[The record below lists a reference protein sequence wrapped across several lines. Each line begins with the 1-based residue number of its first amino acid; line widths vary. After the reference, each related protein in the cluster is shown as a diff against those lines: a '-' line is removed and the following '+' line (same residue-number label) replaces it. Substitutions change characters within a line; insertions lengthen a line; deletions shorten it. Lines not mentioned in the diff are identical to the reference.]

1 MMQALARLVWAP
13 LLVVSLVLVPWVA
26 QAGLIGDTVTA
37 SLRDNDAPFTI
48 FNTSAIVTDPG
59 APEFSG
65 TFQSIA
71 WTLDILNNGFSL
83 HANCLSG
90 LGCNSGALTLTISSL
105 DFTPPGTLV
114 GLSNITSSEP
124 LTSAAG
130 SPAVSPSSV
139 TINFQAFS
147 LNTGANTSTSTSYA
161 ADFQVRPR
169 VVSTPFPATLLL
181 LVVALPAAGILAA
194 WRRLS

>member
-1 MMQALARLVWAP
+1 MQALARLVWAP
-13 LLVVSLVLVPWVA
+13 LLVVALVLVPWVA

-37 SLRDNDAPFTI
+37 SLRDNDASFTI

-71 WTLDILNNGFSL
+71 WTLDILNNGFAL

-90 LGCNSGALTLTISSL
+90 LGCNSGAITLTISSL

-114 GLSNITSSEP
+114 GLSNITSTEP
-124 LTSAAG
+124 LKSAAG

-139 TINFQAFS
+139 TINFQSFS
-147 LNTGANTSTSTSYA
+147 LNTGPFPSTTNYA
-161 ADFQVRPR
+161 ADFQVQPR

-181 LVVALPAAGILAA
+181 LVVALPAVGIFAA

>member
-1 MMQALARLVWAP
+1 MQALARLVWAP
-13 LLVVSLVLVPWVA
+13 LLVVALVLVPWVA

-37 SLRDNDAPFTI
+37 SLRDNDAAVTI

-114 GLSNITSSEP
+114 GLSNITSTEP
-124 LTSAAG
+124 LKSAAG

-139 TINFQAFS
+139 TINFQSFS
-147 LNTGANTSTSTSYA
+147 LNTGPFPSTTGYA
-161 ADFQVRPR
+161 ADFQVQPR